1 MNQEQDNELMLAYA
15 GGHADAFESLY
26 ARHKRALYQFML
38 NSCGNEALAH
48 ELYQDVWLRVV
59 NSRDSYTSDSPFNA
73 WLYRIARNRLI
84 DHYRQNA
91 KTDSDLMYMDEEHSP
106 IATIASQPLPPDE
119 IASLTQRADV
129 LTAALQK
136 LPPAQR
142 EVMLLRHIAGMS
154 IKEVAEFVE
163 EGAET
168 VKSRLRYAVTKI
180 RSQLQELA

>member
-1 MNQEQDNELMLAYA
+1 MSSAQDSELMLAYI
-15 GGHADAFESLY
+15 GGNTEAFESLY
-26 ARHKRALYQFML
+26 SRHKRPLYQFIM

-48 ELYQDVWLRVV
+48 ELYQDVWLRVI
-59 NSRDSYTSDSPFNA
+59 NSCASYTSDAPFNA

-84 DHYRQNA
+84 DHYRQ
-91 KTDSDLMYMDEEHSP
+91 KVPPETEFMYMDEEHSP
-106 IATIASQPLPPDE
+106 IATLVSQPLSPEE

-154 IKEVAEFVE
+154 VKEVAELLN

>member
-1 MNQEQDNELMLAYA
+1 MDSAQDSELMLAYV
-15 GGHADAFESLY
+15 GGDTEAFESLY
-26 ARHKRALYQFML
+26 ARHKRPLYQFIL
-38 NSCGNEALAH
+38 NSCGNEALAQ

-59 NSRDSYTSDSPFNA
+59 NSRDSYTCDAPFNA

-84 DHYRQNA
+84 DHYRQNVSPD
-91 KTDSDLMYMDEEHSP
+91 TEFMYMDEEHSP
-106 IATIASQPLPPDE
+106 IATRYSQPLSPDE

-154 IKEVAEFVE
+154 VKEVAKFVN
-163 EGAET
+163 EGPET

-180 RSQLQELA
+180 RSHVQELA